1 MNKREKFLKIVQALS
16 QKTTLNGCTEKEAL
30 AAAEKLE
37 TLMKKY
43 GLDLKEL
50 ETVDAVK
57 ECEES
62 HITYEKQLH
71 PVFRA
76 AAGIADFTDTQTWY
90 YNYRHRIGLTYFGLP
105 GDVRVATHLT
115 KIIAAAMDQEWS
127 FFWAVNSGR
136 TEVPPSTA
144 RKGFMSG
151 MAHRI
156 SQRLRAMKTERQ
168 TQNNDCK
175 AIVLRK
181 ADIVEAGIEALGY
194 TFRKG
199 SGRAWGIGDYDSF
212 IAGDAAGSR
221 APLNEGE
228 LQDVSA

>member
-30 AAAEKLE
+30 SAAEKLE
-37 TLMKKY
+37 VLMKKY

-50 ETVDAVK
+50 ETIDAVQ

-62 HITYEKQLH
+62 HIKYEKKLH

-76 AAGIADFTDTQTWY
+76 AAGIADFTDTKTWY
-90 YNYRHRIGLTYFGLP
+90 YTYHSNMGLTFFGLP
-105 GDVRVATHLT
+105 GDVRVAVQLA
-115 KIIAAAMDQEWS
+115 KIIGAAMDQEWN
-127 FFWAVNSGR
+127 FYWAVNSGR
-136 TEVPPSTA
+136 TPTAASTA
-144 RKGFMSG
+144 RKAFMTG

-156 SQRLRAMKTERQ
+156 SQRLRFMKTERQ
-168 TQNNDCK
+168 VQDNDCRE
-175 AIVLRK
+175 IVLRK
-181 ADIVEAGIEALGY
+181 SDIVKAGFEALGI
-194 TFRKG
+194 KLQK
-199 SGRAWGIGDYDSF
+199 GRASGVGDYDSYL
-212 IAGDAAGSR
+212 AGDLAGSR